1 MNPLPILIVSGSSW
15 WQMPLVSKLLAALVG
30 AGAIVLLVKLMQATL
45 IRRLNDPDSR
55 YYVRKLVTLGGWLAV
70 ALLITVVFRDRLGG
84 LTVAIGVASA
94 GIAFALQEVI
104 GSIAGWIA
112 ISFGNFFLSFPSPIN
127 KPAVIFSF
135 SLSSPQMVS
144 AKRLAWSVARAF
156 MG

>member
-1 MNPLPILIVSGSSW
+1 VDISPILIVSSSSW
-15 WQMPLVSKLLAALVG
+15 WHMPLVRKLLAALVG

-55 YYVRKLVTLGGWLAV
+55 YYARKLVTLGGWVAV
-70 ALLITVVFRDRLGG
+70 TLLITVVFRDRLGG

-112 ISFGNFFLSFPSPIN
+112 ISFGNFYAPGGYQESCPL
-127 KPAVIFSF
+127 VV
-135 SLSSPQMVS
+135 L
-144 AKRLAWSVARAF
+144 L
-156 MG
+156 